1 MLRTITPIDN
11 TVYVERDFANY
22 DQIEKA
28 LDFSKKLQIQW
39 KNTPLTERI
48 KIITLFVENFLKNNE
63 EVEEQLCKQI
73 GRPISQCSG
82 EMNGFKERAIY
93 MIEKSNDQATQIGF
107 VLGDFSNCFFDR
119 FIK

>member
-28 LDFSKKLQIQW
+28 LDSSKKLQIQW

-48 KIITLFVENFLKNNE
+48 KNFKTLIRGPGK
-63 EVEEQLCKQI
+63 
-73 GRPISQCSG
+73 
-82 EMNGFKERAIY
+82 
-93 MIEKSNDQATQIGF
+93 
-107 VLGDFSNCFFDR
+107 DF
-119 FIK
+119 